1 MFPLERQKK
10 ILELLI
16 VNKVLKISE
25 LAQELNVSV
34 ETLRRDINLLS
45 SQGKI
50 EKIYG
55 GVKLVEWN
63 FGESSIDVRMISRLE
78 EKEMIA
84 QKCSEYIHDGDCIYL
99 DSGSTT
105 YQIAKL
111 IKNKK
116 NLTVITNSI
125 PVVNELL
132 TSDIELIIIGGK
144 VRKEE
149 KSVTSYDFLFNFHEL
164 NILKAFIC
172 ASGITVE
179 NGISDYNLE
188 EAITRK
194 KMIELSKEVFVAA
207 DSTKFGKNVTI
218 GIAPLDKIDY
228 IITDQHVTKDL
239 INQFKKTSTDLIC
252 VESSSYSS
260 NEKRKCH
267 E

>member
-16 VNKVLKISE
+16 ANQVMKIAE
-25 LAQELNVSV
+25 LAEELNVSV
-34 ETLRRDINLLS
+34 ETLRRDINLLA

-63 FGESSIDVRMISRLE
+63 FGESSIDVRMISRLK

-105 YQIAKL
+105 YQIAKY

-144 VRKEE
+144 VRKKE
-149 KSVTSYDFLFNFHEL
+149 KSVTSYDFLFNFNEL

-179 NGISDYNLE
+179 SGISDYNLE

-194 KMIELSKEVFVAA
+194 KIIELSNEVYVAA
-207 DSTKFGKNVTI
+207 DSTKFDKNVTI
-218 GIAPLDKIDY
+218 GIAPLEKIDY
-228 IITDQHVTKDL
+228 IITDHHVTNDV
-239 INQFKKTSTDLIC
+239 IHRFKKTTTNLIC
-252 VESSSYSS
+252 VDSSSI
-260 NEKRKCH
+260 
-267 E
+267 